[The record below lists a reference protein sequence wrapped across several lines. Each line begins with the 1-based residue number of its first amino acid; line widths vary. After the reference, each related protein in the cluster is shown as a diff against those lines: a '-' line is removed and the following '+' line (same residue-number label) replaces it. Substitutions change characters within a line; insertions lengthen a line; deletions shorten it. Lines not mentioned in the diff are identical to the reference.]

1 MERQSFSVNFYVRAP
16 KVNKHGTAPLEVA
29 LNVNGKRVFVS
40 TQYRVTLEEWN
51 KKKRSKALTD
61 YMALMRARVNEIL
74 TSMLANQETVTAQSL
89 VKFFKNGGYK
99 AYSVDNLFN
108 DFLEIKKG
116 EVGKSIT
123 QNNYRKYE
131 LVRDLFYE
139 FVDPAGEAKVQLTH
153 AAVLKFKASVEGK
166 YEQAT
171 AAGYLTKLKSVILFG
186 IDNGKFTLNPFNGVK
201 IKRGSK
207 PIVYLKEWEQRLLE
221 SGRIENASLSKV
233 RDFALM
239 QISTG
244 MSYADCSNV
253 TKEDVKCKDGV
264 YYIEKARQKTGKVF
278 TCVIVQPER
287 FMAIMD
293 KYGGKAP
300 KISNQKLNLWL
311 KTIGELL
318 GINTVMTTHCFRRTY
333 STNLLNAGVRI
344 ETVAAAMGH
353 SVKMT
358 ERYYAKLQESTV
370 LSEIASK
377 II

>member
-1 MERQSFSVNFYVRAP
+1 MRQGFNIQFYCRSC
-16 KVNKHGTAPLEVA
+16 KKTKSGQAPLELAV
-29 LNVNGKRVFVS
+29 NVNGTRKFVNLPFKTTPEIFS
-40 TQYRVTLEEWN
+40 
-51 KKKRSKALTD
+51 KKRQPKELVD
-61 YMALMRARVNEIL
+61 YMALMRERVNGIL
-74 TSMLANQETVTAQSL
+74 TDMLRHGEPVTTQAL
-89 VKFFKNGGYK
+89 IEYVKTGGYK
-99 AYSVDNLFN
+99 SYTVDCLFN
-108 DFLEIKKG
+108 DFLSIQSERIGKNLSKG
-116 EVGKSIT
+116 
-123 QNNYRKYE
+123 NYRKYE

-139 FVDPAGEAKVQLTH
+139 FVNPAGECEKELTH

-244 MSYADCSNV
+244 MSYADCSNI

-278 TCVIVQPER
+278 MCVIVQPER

-318 GINTVMTTHCFRRTY
+318 GIHTVMTTHCFRRTY

>member
-29 LNVNGKRVFVS
+29 LNVNGKRMFVS

-51 KKKRSKALTD
+51 RKKRSKALTD

-74 TSMLANQETVTAQSL
+74 TSMLANQEPVTAQSL

-108 DFLEIKKG
+108 DFLEIKNG

-131 LVRDLFYE
+131 LVRDLFYG
-139 FVDPAGEAKVQLTH
+139 FVDKEGEVKTQLTH
-153 AAVLKFKASVEGK
+153 ANVLKFKAYVESK

-186 IDNGKFTLNPFNGVK
+186 IDNGKFAVNPFNGVK
-201 IKRGSK
+201 IKRGRK
-207 PIVYLKEWEQRLLE
+207 PIVYLKDWEQRVLE
-221 SGRIENASLSKV
+221 NGRIDNESLNKV
-233 RDFALM
+233 RDFAML
-239 QISTG
+239 QVSSG

-253 TKEDVKCKDGV
+253 TKADVKCKDGV
-264 YYIEKARQKTGKVF
+264 YYIEKPRQKTGKVF
-278 TCVIVQPER
+278 TCVIVRPER
-287 FMAIMD
+287 FMAVLD
-293 KYGGKAP
+293 KYGGMAP

-311 KTIGELL
+311 KTIGGLL

-333 STNLLNAGVRI
+333 SMNLLNAGVRI

-358 ERYYAKLQESTV
+358 ERYYAKLEEESV
-370 LSEIASK
+370 LGEIAAK
-377 II
+377 IG